1 MAIRYKIL
9 GQTAPSAQANTLL
22 YTVPA
27 GKDLVSST
35 ITVANRSQLDVNFRI
50 ALVPYGDSIAT
61 KHYIAYDTPC
71 AGNDSTF
78 ITVGLT
84 ATAGDKV
91 YVYADTDKLSFNLS
105 GSEID
110 F

>member
-9 GQTAPSAQANTLL
+9 GQAAPSAQANTLL
-22 YTVPA
+22 YTVPT
-27 GKDLVSST
+27 GKDVVVST
-35 ITVANRSQLDVNFRI
+35 ISVANRSDGEVKFRV
-50 ALVPYGDSIAT
+50 ALVPYGQSIAT
-61 KHYIAYDTPC
+61 KHYIAYSTPC

-84 ATAGDKV
+84 ASAGDMV

-110 F
+110 L